1 MKLTEMK
8 NEQALDALCLLIDPL
23 EEICTADFWQ
33 IMKSGKMGRV
43 VKHLLTNH
51 KAALIKIL
59 AVMDC
64 ADPDTYTVNAFQ
76 VIGKTLALLNDP
88 SMIELFTSA
97 AQSVG
102 VGSSGAASAEESGGM
117 A

>member
-8 NEQALDALCLLIDPL
+8 NEAALDALCMLIDPL
-23 EEICTADFWQ
+23 EEICNAETLQ
-33 IMKSGKMGRV
+33 IMQSRKMAKLA
-43 VKHLLTNH
+43 KHLLTHH
-51 KAALIKIL
+51 KAALIRIL
-59 AVMDC
+59 AAMDGE
-64 ADPDTYTVNAFQ
+64 DPDTYSVNAFQ

-88 SMIELFTSA
+88 SVVELFTSA

-102 VGSSGAASAEESGGM
+102 GESSGAASAVEKGDM